1 MWNTALVQV
10 IREEDPPPFV
20 EDFGQTR
27 VTIYMGFV
35 SFMILIWE
43 HVITFADEVE
53 FIWYG
58 KKGIIVILFLINRYL
73 TPLGF
78 IINLFAYL
86 SPTWTPERCERF
98 VRYEGSMTVI
108 GLNVA
113 ALMMLMRIIA
123 LYSGRPLVIWGVV
136 VVFAVELG
144 VNAWLLSNGI
154 AVEHDERIHSC
165 TMIFNDTVGSIAAAS
180 AWLPLLYDTI
190 VLLLTLYKTLGPVR
204 HKNAGKIA
212 RVLLRDGMLYW
223 SVIFVVNLVLTLMIA
238 TAPPGLQNITAQLEY
253 LLTVAMMSR
262 ITIHLRKQARSR
274 ELDAHL
280 ATYSYSTTT
289 DPPAGRSRLRLG
301 RTNPTAHTI
310 TDPHLTVTVEE
321 NTVMHDDD
329 GQIVDPSHKPGAEW
343 YEMRPPIPARLAN
356 RANQAP
362 THLRFHR

>member
-1 MWNTALVQV
+1 MT
-10 IREEDPPPFV
+10 
-20 EDFGQTR
+20 
-27 VTIYMGFV
+27 
-35 SFMILIWE
+35 
-43 HVITFADEVE
+43 
-53 FIWYG
+53 
-58 KKGIIVILFLINRYL
+58 
-73 TPLGF
+73 
-78 IINLFAYL
+78 
-86 SPTWTPERCERF
+86 ERF
-98 VRYEGSMTVI
+98 FFS
-108 GLNVA
+108 
-113 ALMMLMRIIA
+113 
-123 LYSGRPLVIWGVV
+123 
-136 VVFAVELG
+136 
-144 VNAWLLSNGI
+144 
-154 AVEHDERIHSC
+154 
-165 TMIFNDTVGSIAAAS
+165 
-180 AWLPLLYDTI
+180 
-190 VLLLTLYKTLGPVR
+190 
-204 HKNAGKIA
+204 
-212 RVLLRDGMLYW
+212 

-301 RTNPTAHTI
+301 RTNPTVHTI

-362 THLRFHR
+362 THLRFHQ